1 MDRVIFSAE
10 PITFL
15 KEASPVSKPAEGVQ
29 EYSIWEQEIVNLI
42 PKDLCLSKR
51 RAVKPNDSPCCCYC
65 SVAKS
70 CLTLWHHGL
79 QLARLP
85 CPLLSPRVYSNSCPL
100 SWWCSSSEQIK
111 MLASYSDWVSRL
123 QQIRLSPWGWGALTM
138 EHTVGVWPNQPGFPG
153 SSQ

>member
-10 PITFL
+10 PTTFL
-15 KEASPVSKPAEGVQ
+15 KVASPVSKPAEYRSTASENRKWSTWYLRICVYPRDWLWSQ
-29 EYSIWEQEIVNLI
+29 MTALVVAAVLLLSRVW
-42 PKDLCLSKR
+42 LCDPHR
-51 RAVKPNDSPCCCYC
+51 
-65 SVAKS
+65 
-70 CLTLWHHGL
+70 L
-79 QLARLP
+79 QLTRLP

-123 QQIRLSPWGWGALTM
+123 QQMRLSPWGWGALTM